1 MAEVFLYFGERGIK
15 MKKTK
20 LMMLG
25 ITTAFGGT
33 MAGCGD
39 EDVPPKPQDPYCSQ
53 FEYDMVMRNGNVT
66 NEVLV
71 IMATIILV
79 TQRIQILIAGNHLL
93 KQRRDLVAA
102 VRRQDRSCQIT

>member
-25 ITTAFGGT
+25 ITTAFGGA

-53 FEYDMVMRNGNVT
+53 FEYDHGDEEWECDERGSRHYGYYYIGNTAYPDTDSGKSSVKAKKGFGSGST
-66 NEVLV
+66 S
-71 IMATIILV
+71 T
-79 TQRIQILIAGNHLL
+79 G
-93 KQRRDLVAA
+93 
-102 VRRQDRSCQIT
+102 S